1 MGNGTF
7 SGQSLTKEG
16 GAGIKKEMQTK
27 QFAASTNT
35 GTPSD
40 ASNLG
45 VTNSFIITP
54 DLNENVPRA
63 HCSVQADLQSPYL
76 IRHWARLIYLDP
88 GIKQGIEALTKRDE
102 GITQSFTSM
111 LWALINRSKS
121 FI

>member
-7 SGQSLTKEG
+7 PGQCLTKEG
-16 GAGIKKEMQTK
+16 GTGIKNEMNEMQTR

-45 VTNSFIITP
+45 VTNNFIITP
-54 DLNENVPRA
+54 DLNENVPRV

-88 GIKQGIEALTKRDE
+88 GNQTG
-102 GITQSFTSM
+102 
-111 LWALINRSKS
+111 N
-121 FI
+121 